1 MQRLVRRE
9 KGASVVQED
18 EEDDA
23 EDVETEEGLPIEL
36 ELAEVELQGPP
47 KTEFASLL
55 VSKPTSSLD
64 CGPAKFRS
72 SSRYVNLHS
81 YDPQTQQVTGFTE
94 TKIGGHQL
102 DHKRPFFS
110 DWQGFH
116 GPLKTAVWSVVGAL
130 GASISSSSSSPLSS
144 QSAQA
149 RASLAYSVPKP
160 EVLVYSA
167 VKIGGHPLDHVPFPS
182 RGLPSRPL
190 LGFIPGASRFPPPTV
205 FQVPGMPT
213 AAVTYEIAPNVSNL
227 YDCSRC
233 FRLRQS
239 PRVQLCCGHPV
250 CAKCVASRTIK
261 HVEHNRTCF
270 LECARCND
278 MVAVEAVV
286 FTNYI
291 LRMEP
296 FSARTVSELAIQQE
310 NNEDSSSTSLTGAWK
325 QGGVLAALSFIAG
338 RFVPTSKKSTSSR
351 RKKRSASDDARRL
364 VVEVLPDEADELL
377 IDGVA
382 GLSKE
387 TAKAEV
393 TIEKGA
399 NRWAKRVQG
408 LKTPSKLLKFK
419 FMRTLGVGNFAE
431 VMLVENRTG
440 KLTVLKESDKLPE
453 AANEINIL
461 SRVRSPHVVEIIQY
475 FIEEIGHRH
484 FAYIEMEFCD
494 NGDLQQLLEAKG
506 RLKGSAFDSM
516 FHQLCLGL
524 TEIHRHGIVHRD
536 LKPGNVLLTSDG
548 ATKIAD
554 FGVSTYL
561 ESDLLT
567 HHAAGTLAYMAPEV
581 RRYFLGEAVSYDAKA
596 DIWSLGALAVAML
609 TGNPEPR
616 VATRPVEELVE
627 ELREEKLDEKYV
639 RLVEGMLATRP
650 EDRLSLED
658 LLKSLPVMN
667 SRL

>member
-23 EDVETEEGLPIEL
+23 EDVETEEGLPVEL

-55 VSKPTSSLD
+55 MSKPTSSLD

-116 GPLKTAVWSVVGAL
+116 GPLKTA
-130 GASISSSSSSPLSS
+130 
-144 QSAQA
+144 
-149 RASLAYSVPKP
+149 
-160 EVLVYSA
+160 
-167 VKIGGHPLDHVPFPS
+167 
-182 RGLPSRPL
+182 
-190 LGFIPGASRFPPPTV
+190 
-205 FQVPGMPT
+205 
-213 AAVTYEIAPNVSNL
+213 
-227 YDCSRC
+227 
-233 FRLRQS
+233 
-239 PRVQLCCGHPV
+239 
-250 CAKCVASRTIK
+250 
-261 HVEHNRTCF
+261 
-270 LECARCND
+270 
-278 MVAVEAVV
+278 
-286 FTNYI
+286 
-291 LRMEP
+291 
-296 FSARTVSELAIQQE
+296 
-310 NNEDSSSTSLTGAWK
+310 
-325 QGGVLAALSFIAG
+325 
-338 RFVPTSKKSTSSR
+338 
-351 RKKRSASDDARRL
+351 
-364 VVEVLPDEADELL
+364 
-377 IDGVA
+377 
-382 GLSKE
+382 E

-596 DIWSLGALAVAML
+596 DIWSLGALTVAML

-658 LLKSLPVMN
+658 LLKSLPAMN